1 MTLQEA
7 ILSIQPDPNWGI
19 YVLGAFQMESPA
31 RIGNR
36 QFPNGGFP
44 PSYRYFCSG
53 LFVSDSWI
61 TWTRDEEFREIASS
75 YEDEFAQYVLDC
87 ILSN

>member
-1 MTLQEA
+1 MTLREA
-7 ILSIQPDPNWGI
+7 ILTIQPDPNWGI
-19 YVLGAFQMESPA
+19 YCVEPFNLESEA
-31 RIGNR
+31 KIATR

-61 TWTRDEEFREIASS
+61 TWTRDEEFREIASR
-75 YEDEFAQYVLDC
+75 YDDEFAQYVLEYA
-87 ILSN
+87 LSD